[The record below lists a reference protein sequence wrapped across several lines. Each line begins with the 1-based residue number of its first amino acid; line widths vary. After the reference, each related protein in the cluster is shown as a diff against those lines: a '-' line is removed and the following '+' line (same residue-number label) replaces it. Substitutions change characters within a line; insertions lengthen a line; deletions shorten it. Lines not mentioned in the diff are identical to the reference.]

1 MNTSDILQGI
11 SGSAYGNEVSLS
23 EKALDYLWE
32 RQNITANNIANVDTP
47 NYKAQYLT
55 FENALADH
63 IDSARQTSSP
73 KKNIANAI
81 DASRAQV
88 HETADESSRLDG
100 NNVDMDQEQVQL
112 VKTTYT
118 YQMMVNS
125 INSSLKRLDSA
136 AKSF

>member
-88 HETADESSRLDG
+88 HETTDESSRLDG